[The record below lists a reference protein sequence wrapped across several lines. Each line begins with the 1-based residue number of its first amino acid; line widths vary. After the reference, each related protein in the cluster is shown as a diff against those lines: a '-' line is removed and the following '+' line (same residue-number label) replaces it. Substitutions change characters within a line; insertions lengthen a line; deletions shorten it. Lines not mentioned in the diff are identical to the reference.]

1 MGPAWDCTEGTSTK
15 GAPEVKWGGWVRKTF
30 LSELEAGW
38 ATAGHP
44 HQDCK
49 PDPCP
54 LCLQFAIFL
63 SLIMLVEVA
72 AAIAGYVF
80 RDKVSRAKGR
90 APPQR
95 SGCSGMHVP

>member
-1 MGPAWDCTEGTSTK
+1 M
-15 GAPEVKWGGWVRKTF
+15 KWGGWVRKTF